1 MEFYNKRSIYEQA
14 NRLPL
19 HLQEK
24 YLKTQLDRIEIDG
37 QTIQGYFE
45 YSFLEEK
52 SYVTQPVRSV
62 DGAIEEIDDYT
73 TFLTP
78 RLIIKYNMMAIE
90 DYRTLMKMLKTKNA
104 FMVTCYDVVEDE
116 RVTHEMYFAPP
127 SMPIIYQQYLM
138 ALGIQEYNIEL
149 IGTGRTGSSYITY
162 YFNFPSDAIV
172 DTTVTSDNQTEKIE
186 NKNEKYV
193 VGDFGVITDDP
204 ASSGNEYLQ
213 FWVSN
218 YTLIGWNTKAD
229 GSGVRFDD
237 MSPYYFPL
245 NTTLYAQWS
254 PD

>member
-1 MEFYNKRSIYEQA
+1 MFYTKRTAQEQA
-14 NRLPL
+14 SRLPSSVRN
-19 HLQEK
+19 K
-24 YLKTQLDRIEIDG
+24 YMATQLDRIEIDG
-37 QTIQGYFE
+37 VEIQGYFE
-45 YSFLEEK
+45 YSFMEEK
-52 SYVTQPVRSV
+52 SYVTQPVRSG
-62 DGAIEEIDDYT
+62 DGVIEEIDDYT
-73 TFLTP
+73 TFLIP

-104 FMVTCYDVVEDE
+104 FMVTCYDIVEDE

-172 DTTVTSDNQTEKIE
+172 GENVTSNNQTEKIE

-193 VGDFGVITDDP
+193 VGDFKVVTDNP
-204 ASSGNEYLQ
+204 ASSGMEYLKY
-213 FWVSN
+213 WVGN

-229 GSGVRFDD
+229 GSGVHFDD

-254 PD
+254 RD